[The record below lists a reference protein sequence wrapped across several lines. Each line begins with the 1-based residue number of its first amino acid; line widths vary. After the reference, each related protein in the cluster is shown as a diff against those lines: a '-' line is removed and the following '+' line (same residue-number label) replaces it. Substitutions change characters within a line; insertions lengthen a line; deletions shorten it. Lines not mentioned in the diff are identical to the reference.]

1 MSDGARLPLDDGRRR
16 RLGAL
21 TALVVGLFLG
31 LTLLPIPV
39 TGPVGG
45 YIGHALWQL
54 LGAGALGIPLLGIG
68 LALAGFDRLGGLD
81 MKRSAI
87 LIVGLSVL
95 IPYVVGVLS
104 HLESADLDPDIAQ
117 RGLAARAVGIV
128 PGFLALTIAG
138 KIGLAG
144 AVLLGFLALSA
155 LTLATFAWHPLQRLE
170 RGEGEP
176 GGKADRRAGG
186 PADAVGAG
194 VERRRKERPAAATR
208 EAEEAEPPAAS
219 GLLAGLP
226 PFRRSAGDD
235 SGARKPKKARRPE
248 PSGAAIAEESDTPP
262 IDLLTAPARGDI
274 DAGEAQLDRLGQSL
288 LETLRTFKVE
298 GQIAGRTTGPVV
310 TQFEVVPGA
319 GVKAGRIVALADDLA
334 MAMRAPSIRVAPIPG
349 KGAVGVEVP
358 NPTARLVTLREL
370 IEAPEWSRGRAAL
383 PIALGRDLE
392 GKPVVADLTK
402 MPHLLIAGAT
412 GTGKSVTINTVITS
426 LVYRH
431 TPRELRLLMVDPKMV
446 ELSMY
451 NALPHLRHKV
461 VTNNHDAAT
470 VLKWAVFEMNR
481 RYELLQANGARNL
494 ADFNRK
500 VDEGKPLRN
509 PPRPKPTLVTVSA
522 EAPDTPPEPPPEEAY
537 AEGVL
542 PMIVI
547 VIDEL
552 ADLMMTVQAEV
563 ETPLAMLAQKARAIG
578 IHLIL
583 ATQRPSVNVI
593 TGLIKANFPSR
604 IAFRVASKVDSRT
617 ILDQNGAEA
626 LLGNG
631 DMLFLPPGKSE
642 PMRLQGAYIATEE
655 SERVTQWYVDRR
667 EARRAA
673 VQGAVA
679 EADILE
685 IVRSQEGESEG
696 GPGEDQEGERDTLFR
711 EAAEACIQNQGG
723 STSLLQRR
731 LRIGYGRAARIIDQ
745 LHYAGILGPPDGSKP
760 REVLVG
766 FDQLDEY
773 CK

>member
-1 MSDGARLPLDDGRRR
+1 MSTDSRR
-16 RLGAL
+16 RLGAI
-21 TALVVGLFLG
+21 TALVLGLFVG
-31 LTLLPIPV
+31 LTLLPLPL
-39 TGPVGG
+39 TGPVGAA
-45 YIGHALWQL
+45 IGHFLWHT
-54 LGAGALGIPLLGIG
+54 LGAGALGIPLLGVG
-68 LALAGFDRLGGLD
+68 LALAGFDRLAGLD
-81 MKRSAI
+81 MKRAAI

-95 IPYVVGVLS
+95 VPYVVGVLT
-104 HLESADLDPDIAQ
+104 HVRHGDLVNDVAD
-117 RGLAARAVGIV
+117 RGLAARAVGLI
-128 PGFLALTIAG
+128 PGFFAEIIAD
-138 KIGLAG
+138 KIGVAG
-144 AVLLGFLALSA
+144 AVLAGFLALSA
-155 LTLATFAWHPLQRLE
+155 LTLATFAWHPLARLE
-170 RGEGEP
+170 RGTAEEQ
-176 GGKADRRAGG
+176 GGGGAGG
-186 PADAVGAG
+186 QESERALLQEVKPRKRSLRALVTAGGTDAEADEPEPAEEKQPRA
-194 VERRRKERPAAATR
+194 RREKEKEKERKARKA
-208 EAEEAEPPAAS
+208 
-219 GLLAGLP
+219 
-226 PFRRSAGDD
+226 AGDG
-235 SGARKPKKARRPE
+235 SGAV
-248 PSGAAIAEESDTPP
+248 AEESELPP
-262 IDLLTAPARGDI
+262 IDRLTPPAQGNL
-274 DAGEAQLDRLGQSL
+274 DAGEAQLDRVGQSL
-288 LETLRTFKVE
+288 LETLRTFKVDAK
-298 GQIAGRTTGPVV
+298 IAGRTTGPVV
-310 TQFEVVPGA
+310 TQFEVVPGS

-358 NPTARLVTLREL
+358 NPTARIVTIREL
-370 IEAPEWSRGRAAL
+370 FESYEWTHGRATL

-392 GKPVVADLTK
+392 GKPVIADLAK

-412 GTGKSVTINTVITS
+412 GTGKSVTINTIITS
-426 LVYRH
+426 LIYSYTSKH
-431 TPRELRLLMVDPKMV
+431 LRFLMIDPKMV

-451 NALPHLRHKV
+451 NALPHLRNKV

-470 VLKWAVFEMNR
+470 VLKWAEFEMQR
-481 RYELLQANGARNL
+481 RYELLQANGARNV

-500 VDEGKPLRN
+500 VSEGKPLRN
-509 PPRPKPTLVTVSA
+509 PSRLRPTLATVSA
-522 EAPDTPPEPPPEEAY
+522 EPADTPPEPPIDETY
-537 AEGVL
+537 SEGEL
-542 PMIVI
+542 PFIVI

-563 ETPLAMLAQKARAIG
+563 ESPLARLAQKARAIG

-642 PMRLQGAYIATEE
+642 PMRLQGAYISTEE
-655 SERVTQWYVDRR
+655 SERVMGWFTDQR
-667 EARRAA
+667 EARRTALMT
-673 VQGAVA
+673 GT
-679 EADILE
+679 EEPDIIE
-685 IVRSQEGESEG
+685 FMRAHEGEGEPG
-696 GPGEDQEGERDTLFR
+696 GEPQEGERDALFR

-773 CK
+773 CG